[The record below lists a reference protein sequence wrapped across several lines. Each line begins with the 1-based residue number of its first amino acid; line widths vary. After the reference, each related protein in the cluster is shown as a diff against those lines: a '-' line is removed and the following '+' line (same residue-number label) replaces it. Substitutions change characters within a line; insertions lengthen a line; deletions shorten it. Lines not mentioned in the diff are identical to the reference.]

1 MGTVPVNLIIFEQGI
16 LADGSTE
23 LYIVTSGKVE
33 FVLRI
38 FTLFYCHCCTFMKG
52 LCTNVVLEPV
62 GKYTLTYGDYVCL
75 HKSRSRIRTV
85 VKG

>member
-1 MGTVPVNLIIFEQGI
+1 MVDHSVGKICLSGNL
-16 LADGSTE
+16 DDSSTD

-52 LCTNVVLEPV
+52 LCTNVVLKPV
-62 GKYTLTYGDYVCL
+62 GKYILTYGDYVCL
-75 HKSRSRIRTV
+75 RKSRSRTRMV